1 MSDFLKTTL
10 RLDEQLNER
19 LRIFMAKRR
28 IRSIQAAVEQALEQ
42 WLQGAASLAPKATS
56 APAAAEPSEWHR
68 KLTEI
73 LNSGDKPT
81 IDAVT
86 QNIDV
91 FHDRLRPSR
100 KRKAG

>member
-1 MSDFLKTTL
+1 MEEKKIQTTL
-10 RLDEQLNER
+10 RFDPAFHEE
-19 LRIFMAKRR
+19 LRIHLAKKRL
-28 IRSIQAAVEQALEQ
+28 RSIQQAVEDALRL
-42 WLQGAASLAPKATS
+42 WMRGDALPPPKA
-56 APAAAEPSEWHR
+56 APPAAHPTEWHR

-73 LNSGDKPT
+73 LSSGDEAT
-81 IDAVT
+81 IHAVT

>member
-1 MSDFLKTTL
+1 MDEFVRSTVRLDSDFQERVRIAIAKK
-10 RLDEQLNER
+10 R
-19 LRIFMAKRR
+19 LRSF
-28 IRSIQAAVEQALEQ
+28 QAAVEQALEL
-42 WLQGAASLAPKATS
+42 WLQAPKATTS
-56 APAAAEPSEWHR
+56 PAAAVEPTEWHR

-73 LNSGDKPT
+73 LGSGDEAT
-81 IDAVT
+81 INAVT